1 MTHEE
6 AIRLLMNQNNM
17 SLNELALKCGYSG
30 KNPSSSLLPRFSQD
44 VRLSNLRTIANALG
58 CEVALIPNFKDTF
71 SRNDIMILDGNLE
84 GLNVNNPRKGRP
96 PKNSAQI
103 KKAAEEPQPSKIL
116 LEIPQPE
123 KLTSPP
129 VAERLPNGNWLI
141 HLSPASSN
149 DQQVDNIVDR
159 YSK

>member
-1 MTHEE
+1 MTVKDIFQNLWYKQKISQREFTSILGYTAQSSISTPLSRDNGMGMRVE
-6 AIRLLMNQNNM
+6 SIIRW
-17 SLNELALKCGYSG
+17 
-30 KNPSSSLLPRFSQD
+30 
-44 VRLSNLRTIANALG
+44 ANALG
-58 CEVALIPNFKDTF
+58 YQVVLQPKDHIIE
-71 SRNDIMILDGNLE
+71 SDEYLLDGTPQTDTILTNK
-84 GLNVNNPRKGRP
+84 RGRP
-96 PKNSAQI
+96 SKNSAKN

-123 KLTSPP
+123 KFTSPP